1 MFYYYDP
8 TYWLIILG
16 AIVAL
21 YAQIKVSTTYSKW
34 SKVPSSRSRAMERAP
49 DSTDPMRASTAI
61 RPGTMNQRVM
71 RLGLNQARDSISTG
85 GAAAFLARSSA
96 PKLEAICWA

>member
-21 YAQIKVSTTYSKW
+21 YAQIKVSTTYFQM
-34 SKVPSSRSRAMERAP
+34 VEGAFLHADDGRA
-49 DSTDPMRASTAI
+49 D
-61 RPGTMNQRVM
+61 
-71 RLGLNQARDSISTG
+71 
-85 GAAAFLARSSA
+85 AAADFGWQRLRECAH
-96 PKLEAICWA
+96 

>member
-34 SKVPSSRSRAMERAP
+34 SKVPSSTRMTGAQMARA
-49 DSTDPMRASTAI
+49 DF
-61 RPGTMNQRVM
+61 GWQRL
-71 RLGLNQARDSISTG
+71 RECAH
-85 GAAAFLARSSA
+85 
-96 PKLEAICWA
+96 

>member
-34 SKVPSSRSRAMERAP
+34 SKVLFLHADDGRA
-49 DSTDPMRASTAI
+49 D
-61 RPGTMNQRVM
+61 
-71 RLGLNQARDSISTG
+71 
-85 GAAAFLARSSA
+85 GAADFGWQRLRECAH
-96 PKLEAICWA
+96 

>member
-34 SKVPSSRSRAMERAP
+34 SKVPSSTRM
-49 DSTDPMRASTAI
+49 T
-61 RPGTMNQRVM
+61 
-71 RLGLNQARDSISTG
+71 
-85 GAAAFLARSSA
+85 GAADFGWQRLRECAH
-96 PKLEAICWA
+96 

>member
-21 YAQIKVSTTYSKW
+21 YAQIKVST
-34 SKVPSSRSRAMERAP
+34 PSGRR
-49 DSTDPMRASTAI
+49 
-61 RPGTMNQRVM
+61 
-71 RLGLNQARDSISTG
+71 
-85 GAAAFLARSSA
+85 FLPPRG
-96 PKLEAICWA
+96 

>member
-34 SKVPSSRSRAMERAP
+34 SKVPSSTRMTGAQMARQILDGTAARMCALSAFP
-49 DSTDPMRASTAI
+49 AS
-61 RPGTMNQRVM
+61 
-71 RLGLNQARDSISTG
+71 
-85 GAAAFLARSSA
+85 
-96 PKLEAICWA
+96 